1 MVSMAVGGL
10 KESILSRVSNIV
22 EPRLG
27 YRDKADVFRGS
38 RITGSFLHRV
48 GMMRRRFTGILA
60 LWHRFGLQ
68 RVLGVCALP
77 W

>member
-38 RITGSFLHRV
+38 RITGSFLHHADT
-48 GMMRRRFTGILA
+48 M
-60 LWHRFGLQ
+60 Q
-68 RVLGVCALP
+68 K
-77 W
+77 